1 MQGARGGERRVSG
14 NHAINR
20 GPSYPDQNQAP
31 RLPNLAI
38 VLRST
43 YSYLRVQVERYGT
56 ISSIPSTIFLNA
68 LRPFITPPPS
78 RLFYA
83 PGVHPCVIPCG
94 GLGWGKLY
102 PRSTSLERLT
112 LTYENSKS
120 CLSTTPLSRIS
131 PLLPLYIITDRG

>member
-68 LRPFITPPPS
+68 LRPFITPPRHGFS
-78 RLFYA
+78 VRQGFIHVGYLAGVWDGENFIHDRL
-83 PGVHPCVIPCG
+83 V
-94 GLGWGKLY
+94 
-102 PRSTSLERLT
+102 S
-112 LTYENSKS
+112 N
-120 CLSTTPLSRIS
+120 
-131 PLLPLYIITDRG
+131 D